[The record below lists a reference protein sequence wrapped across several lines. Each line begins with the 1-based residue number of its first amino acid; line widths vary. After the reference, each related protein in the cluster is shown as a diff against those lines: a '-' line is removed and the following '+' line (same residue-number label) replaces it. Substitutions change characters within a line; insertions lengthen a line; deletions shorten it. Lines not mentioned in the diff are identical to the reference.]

1 MQVSLPPSTAP
12 VSSPP
17 SPIFYFYIREPVPR
31 MKGDLD
37 VTLRY
42 DKQDLF
48 QKTALAW
55 EEARSIPVASL

>member
-1 MQVSLPPSTAP
+1 
-12 VSSPP
+12 
-17 SPIFYFYIREPVPR
+17 

-42 DKQDLF
+42 AKQDLF

-55 EEARSIPVASL
+55 EEARSIPVAFL